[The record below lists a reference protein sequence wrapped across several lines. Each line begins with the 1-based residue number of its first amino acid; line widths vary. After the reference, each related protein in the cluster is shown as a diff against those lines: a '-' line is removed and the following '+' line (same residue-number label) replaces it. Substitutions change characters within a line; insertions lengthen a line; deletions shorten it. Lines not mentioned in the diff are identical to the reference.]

1 MTTAMAGRQAL
12 RILVAAGG
20 TGGHLYPGIA
30 VARSFQEACPSAD
43 IAFLGRRGGLEE
55 HLVPMEGYPL
65 HTVNVRSLQ
74 GRTRLAQLQ
83 SLGVLVV
90 GTLQALR
97 LLRRWRPNLVIG
109 AGGYVMAPALLAAAL
124 LRLPRVIMEQ
134 NLIPGLTA
142 RVLARYAQRVFTS
155 FPESQEFLTQPQV
168 VCTGTPIR
176 PEITAQAPHAAGND
190 SNRLNVLVLGGSQG
204 AQRLNQAVME
214 ALPLLTAYRKQV
226 EFVHQTGK
234 FDPTRVA
241 KAYESN
247 GVPGEVHAFL
257 HDMPQR
263 YQWAHLV
270 LSRAGASTVAE
281 LTACGKPAI
290 LVPYPYAADDHQR
303 HNALAM
309 RERGAA
315 HVILDAELT
324 GQRVYDSLERYIL
337 HPARLRRQATRSR
350 RLGRPYA
357 ARDIVNRCLELLDA
371 AAA

>member
-1 MTTAMAGRQAL
+1 M
-12 RILVAAGG
+12 
-20 TGGHLYPGIA
+20 
-30 VARSFQEACPSAD
+30 
-43 IAFLGRRGGLEE
+43 EE
-55 HLVPMEGYPL
+55 QLVPKEGYPL
-65 HTVNVRSLQ
+65 HTVYVRNVQ
-74 GRTRLAQLQ
+74 GRTRLAQFQ

-134 NLIPGLTA
+134 NLVPGLTT

-155 FPESQEFLTQPQV
+155 FPESQEFLTQPRV
-168 VCTGTPIR
+168 ICTGTPIR
-176 PEITAQAPHAAGND
+176 PEITAQVPEAAGHN

-204 AQRLNQAVME
+204 AQRINQAMME
-214 ALPLLTAYRKQV
+214 ALPLLAAYRKQV
-226 EFVHQTGK
+226 QFVHQTGK
-234 FDPTRVA
+234 VDLTRVA
-241 KAYESN
+241 EVYESS

-257 HDMPQR
+257 HDMPER

-270 LSRAGASTVAE
+270 LSRAGASTLAE

-309 RERGAA
+309 RKRGAA
-315 HVILDAELT
+315 QVILDAELT
-324 GQRVYDSLERYIL
+324 GQRVYDSLLRYIL
-337 HPARLRRQATRSR
+337 HPRCLRKQATRSR
-350 RLGRPYA
+350 RLGRPHA
-357 ARDIVNRCLELLDA
+357 ARDIVNTCLEMLDA

>member
-1 MTTAMAGRQAL
+1 MATTAPGRPTL

-30 VARSFQEACPSAD
+30 VARSFQNACPNAN

-55 HLVPMEGYPL
+55 HLVPKEGYPL

-83 SLGVLVV
+83 SLGVLVM

-97 LLRRWRPNLVIG
+97 LLSRWRPNLVIG
-109 AGGYVMAPALLAAAL
+109 AGGYVMAPALLAATV

-134 NLIPGLTA
+134 NLVPGLTV
-142 RVLARYAQRVFTS
+142 RVLARFAQRVFTS
-155 FPESQEFLTQPQV
+155 YPESQKFLALPQV

-176 PEITAQAPHAAGND
+176 PEIIDHPPHAANNE
-190 SNRLNVLVLGGSQG
+190 SERLNVLVVGGSQG
-204 AQRLNQAVME
+204 AHRLNHAMME
-214 ALPLLTAYRKQV
+214 ALPLLAAFRERV
-226 EFVHQTGK
+226 RFVHQTGE
-234 FDPTRVA
+234 FDLTRVA
-241 KAYESN
+241 AAYESS
-247 GVPGEVHAFL
+247 GMPGEVHAFL

-263 YQWAHLV
+263 YRWAHLV
-270 LSRAGASTVAE
+270 LSRAGASTLAE
-281 LTACGKPAI
+281 LTACGKPAV

-309 RERGAA
+309 QKHGAA
-315 HVILDAELT
+315 QVILDAELT
-324 GQRVYDSLERYIL
+324 GQRVRDSLERYIL
-337 HPARLRRQATRSR
+337 DPACLGEQATQSR
-350 RLGRPYA
+350 RLGRPHA
-357 ARDIVNRCLELLDA
+357 ARDIVERCLEMLDA

>member
-1 MTTAMAGRQAL
+1 MTRSLPGRQAL

-20 TGGHLYPGIA
+20 TGGHLFPGIA
-30 VARSFQEACPSAD
+30 VARCFQEACPSAD

-55 HLVPMEGYPL
+55 HLVPREGYPL
-65 HTVNVRSLQ
+65 HTVNVRGLQ
-74 GRTRLAQLQ
+74 GRGRLAQLQ
-83 SLGVLVV
+83 SLGVLVI

-97 LLRRWRPNLVIG
+97 LLRLWRPNLVVG
-109 AGGYVMAPALLAAAL
+109 AGGYVMAPAVLAAAL

-134 NLIPGLTA
+134 NLVPGLTV

-155 FPESQEFLTQPQV
+155 FPESQEFLTRPKV

-176 PEITAQAPHAAGND
+176 PEIAAQAPVAAGSD
-190 SNRLNVLVLGGSQG
+190 SNRLNVLVVGGSQG
-204 AQRLNQAVME
+204 AHRLNQAVIE
-214 ALPLLTAYRKQV
+214 AVPLLAAYREKVQ
-226 EFVHQTGK
+226 FVHQTGEW
-234 FDPTRVA
+234 DLTRVA
-241 KAYESN
+241 EAYESS
-247 GVPGEVHAFL
+247 GVPGETHAFL

-270 LSRAGASTVAE
+270 LSRAGASTLAE

-290 LVPYPYAADDHQR
+290 LVPYPHAADDHQL
-303 HNALAM
+303 HNALAL

-315 HVILDAELT
+315 HVIADSELT

-337 HPARLRRQATRSR
+337 HPACLRQQAARSL
-350 RLGRPYA
+350 RLGRPHA
-357 ARDIVNRCLELLDA
+357 ARDIVNTCLEILDA

>member
-1 MTTAMAGRQAL
+1 MTTSSAGRQAL

-20 TGGHLYPGIA
+20 TGGHLFPGIA
-30 VARSFQEACPSAD
+30 VARAFQEACPNAN
-43 IAFLGRRGGLEE
+43 IAFLGRQGGLEE
-55 HLVPMEGYPL
+55 HLVPKEGYPL
-65 HTVNVRSLQ
+65 HTVKVRSLQ

-83 SLGVLVV
+83 SLGVLAI

-134 NLIPGLTA
+134 NLVPGLTV

-155 FPESQEFLTQPQV
+155 FPESRQFLTQPKV
-168 VCTGTPIR
+168 VCTGTPVR
-176 PEITAQAPHAAGND
+176 AEIAALAPDGPSND
-190 SNRLNVLVLGGSQG
+190 SPRLNVLVVGGSQG
-204 AQRLNQAVME
+204 AHRLNQAVME
-214 ALPLLTAYRKQV
+214 ALPLLAIYREKIR
-226 EFVHQTGK
+226 FVHQTGEG
-234 FDPTRVA
+234 DLTRVA
-241 KAYESN
+241 EAYESS
-247 GVPGEVHAFL
+247 GVPGEPHAFL

-270 LSRAGASTVAE
+270 LSRAGASTLAE

-290 LVPYPYAADDHQR
+290 LVPYPYAADDHQL

-315 HVILDAELT
+315 HVIVDAELT
-324 GQRVYDSLERYIL
+324 GQRICDSLERYIL
-337 HPARLRRQATRSR
+337 HPACVRKQAVQSR
-350 RLGRPYA
+350 RLGRPHA
-357 ARDIVNRCLELLDA
+357 ARDIVSTCLEILNA
-371 AAA
+371 ATA